1 MSQHVADLLG
11 AWALEACDDAEA
23 ATVEAHLEQCTQCR
37 AEAAQLR
44 SAAGWL
50 GLEHAMK
57 PPPRLRQS
65 VLDEA
70 RRRRPPIDVRTLVEA
85 YAGQVASLDGALREL
100 TTAGWHRADPRH
112 GDLIGL
118 IRHLTAN
125 DALLACDLALPQVA
139 PMPGDGANIVYAA
152 WRDQTQIL
160 MNGLDDRADLDRVVT
175 LVGRDGNQ
183 PGPLRTALV
192 QRAFETWVHLEDV
205 RSRAITPSPEQVRRI
220 VTLAV
225 NLMPAALTA
234 QRLRAPGTCR
244 LVLTG
249 PASGEWVFPLG
260 EPGAHGSLALGM
272 EAAAFARL
280 VANRR
285 SPETLQYTVDG
296 DHRLAQ
302 RVLDVAST
310 LGCD

>member
-1 MSQHVADLLG
+1 
-11 AWALEACDDAEA
+11 
-23 ATVEAHLEQCTQCR
+23 
-37 AEAAQLR
+37 
-44 SAAGWL
+44 
-50 GLEHAMK
+50 
-57 PPPRLRQS
+57 
-65 VLDEA
+65 LDEA
-70 RRRRPPIDVRTLVEA
+70 RRRRPSIAVRTLVEA

-100 TTAGWHRADPRH
+100 TPAGWHRADPRH
-112 GDLIGL
+112 GDLVGV

-125 DALLACDLALPQVA
+125 DALLASDLALPQVE
-139 PMPGDGANIVYAA
+139 PTPGDGASTVYTA

-160 MNGLDDRADLDRVVT
+160 MIGLDDTADLDRVVT
-175 LVGRDGNQ
+175 LVGRDGHQ

-272 EAAAFARL
+272 DAAAFARL